1 MEAETN
7 KHIIFKHFLVLMR
20 LIYAVFVLLQALI
33 TSAQCQQ
40 TTEEWHNK
48 GVALGCQDKYDEAIN
63 AYNEAIR
70 LNPNDTASWINKG
83 NALCMQDKYNE
94 AIKCYEEVIRLDP
107 SNTAALSN
115 KVNALNALKRT
126 TEADASIED
135 YDEAI
140 GLISALPLPG
150 SIKALLSIARESV
163 TRLFIPR

>member
-1 MEAETN
+1 
-7 KHIIFKHFLVLMR
+7 MR
-20 LIYAVFVLLQALI
+20 LIYAVFVLLLALI
-33 TSAQCQQ
+33 TPAQCQQ
-40 TTEEWHNK
+40 TTEDWHNK
-48 GVALGCQDKYDEAIN
+48 GVALGGQGKYDEAIN

-70 LNPNDTASWINKG
+70 LNPNDTAAWINKG

-94 AIKCYEEVIRLDP
+94 AIKCYDEVIRLDP

-140 GLISALPLPG
+140 GLIPALPLPG
-150 SIKALLSIARESV
+150 SIKALLSIARESA
-163 TRLFIPR
+163 TRPLKL